1 MAEEKETKKE
11 KMAENQNMSSEPIFQ
26 FDLDLNELQVPAL
39 EAGQTGEVIIPVKV
53 VRFGK
58 EKVTVLKNG
67 KARMNKEF
75 RDLTSSEM
83 RETLDVAER

>member
-1 MAEEKETKKE
+1 MAEDKEKINEKEDKD
-11 KMAENQNMSSEPIFQ
+11 QNLSSEPVFQ

-39 EAGQTGEVIIPVKV
+39 ETGQTGEIIIPVKV

-58 EKVTVLKNG
+58 ENVTLMKNG
-67 KARMNKEF
+67 KARMSKEF